1 MTLALD
7 LYAEEIIS
15 HYEHPHNKG
24 EIKNPS
30 ISVHEY
36 NPTCGDDITIYLEV
50 DKNKV
55 KDVKFSGSGCAISM
69 ASASMLTDFI
79 KGKSLGEIEK
89 MGLPTIIELLGIDPG
104 PVRLKCATL
113 SLRTVKEAAFMYQHK
128 EVDADTKS
136 L

>member
-1 MTLALD
+1 MGLPLD

-36 NPTCGDDITIYLEV
+36 NPTCGDDITVYLDIEK
-50 DKNKV
+50 DKI
-55 KDVKFSGSGCAISM
+55 KDVKFSGVGCAISI
-69 ASASMLTDFI
+69 ASASMLTDFV
-79 KGKSLGEIEK
+79 KGKSLKEVES
-89 MGLPTIIELLGIDPG
+89 MGLPTVIELLGIDPG
-104 PVRLKCATL
+104 PARLKCATL

-128 EVDADTKS
+128 EVDKSTKE